1 VQRRYERADAAAARS
16 FVAKARRN
24 RADPAAHRFLGGVRR
39 KLGADRRAMA
49 YSRSGYILPNYGN
62 NLDYPIETIDSL
74 VAIGAGRFIARVT
87 R

>member
-1 VQRRYERADAAAARS
+1 VQRRYGGANASALRQ
-16 FVAKARRN
+16 KAYRN
-24 RADPAAHRFLGGVRR
+24 RRDRAAHRFLGGVRR